1 MPDYKEGAIAGIKWT
16 RCCMMVID
24 NTYNQIPSVQFVEE
38 ERMVID
44 GQGYCQ
50 SKGSILAQ
58 FSDPTATV
66 VLLDPATDQPTGGTI
81 THGEIY
87 AILRSLYLGKAV
99 ERDELLANPPAEEP
113 EVLV

>member
-1 MPDYKEGAIAGIKWT
+1 MPDYKEGTISGSKWT

-24 NTYNQIPSVQFVEE
+24 NAYGRIPSVQFVEE
-38 ERMVID
+38 ERMIID
-44 GQGYCQ
+44 GQDFCQ

-58 FSDPTATV
+58 FSNPSAV
-66 VLLDPATDQPTGGTI
+66 VALLDPATDLPTGGTI